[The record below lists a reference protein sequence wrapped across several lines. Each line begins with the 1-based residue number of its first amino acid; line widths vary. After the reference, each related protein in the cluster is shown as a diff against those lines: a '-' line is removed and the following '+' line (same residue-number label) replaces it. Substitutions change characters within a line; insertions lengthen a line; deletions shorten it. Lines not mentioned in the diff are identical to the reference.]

1 MKPILE
7 TRKVGL
13 QHIVQVRKS
22 FLRYEKERKF
32 SNSDSRP
39 HPSRLICS
47 LVRAMGAHSS
57 SDEKDDIS
65 PTTILVT
72 SDLECEPY
80 IMGSSVKHRV
90 TDRNDCSPAMGAHS
104 SSDESISM
112 SL

>member
-13 QHIVQVRKS
+13 QHNVQVRKS
-22 FLRYEKERKF
+22 FLRYKKERKF
-32 SNSDSRP
+32 SNSDFRP
-39 HPSRLICS
+39 LSRLICS
-47 LVRAMGAHSS
+47 PARAMGAHSS

-65 PTTILVT
+65 PTTILVS

-104 SSDESISM
+104 SSDVSI
-112 SL
+112 